1 MKVLILS
8 SNNGGGHNSVA
19 AALKQEFAGHGDTV
33 DICDCVAF
41 ISGAVSKVMSFS
53 HIFMYRHFPG
63 LLDDN
68 FTDEKRKNELFG
80 DGRMLRKFIDLGA
93 DSLAERIQSG
103 NYDTVICVHVFGGMM
118 LRKAVTKYHLNVKT
132 GFVETDYCNA
142 PGSVNNNLDF
152 HFIPHA
158 GLIPELVEYGVPE
171 ENIRVS
177 GIPVKKT
184 ILRKFEK
191 RYAKHLLGIPEDHDH
206 ILLMGGSMGAGPIP
220 AMLELMTK
228 ELPFVTD
235 ISVVCGTNA
244 NMKIRLEEAFGRNPR
259 IHIFGYMPDMFWIYK
274 ASDIFVTKP
283 GGICTTEAGVI
294 GLPMVLLNVVGCCEL
309 FNLEYF
315 TQNNAALAGSNEYE
329 LTACCKELILN
340 KEKLNRMS
348 EQIQT
353 LVNPQAAA
361 VIRDC
366 FVQ

>member
-1 MKVLILS
+1 M
-8 SNNGGGHNSVA
+8 
-19 AALKQEFAGHGDTV
+19 
-33 DICDCVAF
+33 
-41 ISGAVSKVMSFS
+41 
-53 HIFMYRHFPG
+53 
-63 LLDDN
+63 
-68 FTDEKRKNELFG
+68 
-80 DGRMLRKFIDLGA
+80 
-93 DSLAERIQSG
+93 
-103 NYDTVICVHVFGGMM
+103 
-118 LRKAVTKYHLNVKT
+118 
-132 GFVETDYCNA
+132 ETDYCNT

-177 GIPVKKT
+177 GIPVKKN
-184 ILRKFEK
+184 ILRKFDK

-228 ELPFVTD
+228 ELPSTD

-294 GLPMVLLNVVGCCEL
+294 GLPMVLLNVVGCWEL